1 MNIKTINN
9 LSDKRKTQGTLVQ
22 VANLY
27 YKENLSQQ
35 KIADRVGVSRS
46 LIAQYLQRARETGV
60 VKIHISDPDNA
71 CENLTS
77 SLKKETGVKFLKV
90 VPTPH
95 RSEELVLRAVGSA
108 AAEFITNELSDED
121 TLGLAWGRSTNVI
134 VNLMQNPHARG
145 LEILPLLGE
154 GAHSGNYSQMNQLV
168 VRAAEKLGAS
178 PQFLSLP
185 IIVSSAELRSDLEK
199 EEGICNVINGWD
211 HANLACVGIG
221 VVPPVPG
228 MVVYI
233 GQEHLPPLIKA
244 GAVGDICGTYFDREG
259 NIIASGFEDRFIGI
273 SVKQMKA
280 VDCMIAVACGEEK
293 AIAVLGALRTGLIS
307 SLFIDQRL
315 AERIL
320 ALIHSADTRNR
331 Q

>member
-1 MNIKTINN
+1 MSTRHKTNN
-9 LSDKRKTQGTLVQ
+9 MSDNSQFQGLLVQ
-22 VANLY
+22 VAHLY
-27 YKENLSQQ
+27 YDENLSQQ

-77 SLKKETGVKFLKV
+77 SLKKETGIKFLKV

-95 RSEELVLRAVGSA
+95 RSEELVLRAVGFA
-108 AAEFITNELSDED
+108 AAEFITNELSDGD

-145 LEILPLLGE
+145 LEVLPLLGE
-154 GAHSGNYSQMNQLV
+154 SAHSGNYSQMNQLV
-168 VRAAEKLGAS
+168 VRAAEKLGAR

-185 IIVSSAELRSDLEK
+185 IIVSSARLCSALAK
-199 EEGICNVINGWD
+199 EEGISNVIKGWD
-211 HANLACVGIG
+211 HTNLACVGIG

-233 GQEHLPPLIKA
+233 GEEHLPPLNKA

-259 NIIASGFEDRFIGI
+259 NIIKSGFEDRFIGVG
-273 SVKQMKA
+273 VKEMRA
-280 VDCMIAVACGEEK
+280 IDCMAAVACGEEK

-307 SLFIDQRL
+307 ALFIDQRL

-320 ALIHSADTRNR
+320 ALIRSAESRKK
-331 Q
+331 

>member
-9 LSDKRKTQGTLVQ
+9 LSDKRKTQGTFVQ

-77 SLKKETGVKFLKV
+77 SLKKETGIKFLKV

-95 RSEELVLRAVGSA
+95 RSEELVLRAVGFA
-108 AAEFITNELSDED
+108 AAEFITNELSDGD

-145 LEILPLLGE
+145 LEVLPLLGE

-168 VRAAEKLGAS
+168 VRAAEKLGAR

-199 EEGICNVINGWD
+199 EEGICSVINGWD
-211 HANLACVGIG
+211 HTNLACIGIG

-233 GQEHLPPLIKA
+233 GQGHLPPLIKA

-320 ALIHSADTRNR
+320 AEIHSADRR
-331 Q
+331 KKR

>member
-1 MNIKTINN
+1 MNMKKTNN
-9 LSDKRKTQGTLVQ
+9 MSDKSQMQSTLVQ
-22 VANLY
+22 VAHLY
-27 YKENLSQQ
+27 YNENLSQQ
-35 KIADRVGVSRS
+35 KIADYLGVSRS
-46 LIAQYLQRARETGV
+46 LIAQYLQNARETGV

-71 CENLTS
+71 CENLMS

-145 LEILPLLGE
+145 LEVLPLLGE

-185 IIVSSAELRSDLEK
+185 ILVSSAELRSTLEK
-199 EEGICNVINGWD
+199 EEGIRNVINGWD
-211 HANLACVGIG
+211 HTNLACVGIG

-228 MVVYI
+228 MMVYI
-233 GQEHLPPLIKA
+233 GEEHLPPLIEA

-259 NIIASGFEDRFIGI
+259 NIIKSGFEDRFIGVG
-273 SVKQMKA
+273 VKEMRA
-280 VDCMIAVACGEEK
+280 IDCMAAVACGEEK
-293 AIAVLGALRTGLIS
+293 ATAVLGALRTGLIS
-307 SLFIDQRL
+307 ALFIDQRL

-320 ALIHSADTRNR
+320 AMIHSAESRKR